1 MMDQLSHD
9 PRRNAGI
16 PSSPKLMGREYYE
29 DEFNK
34 ILAEW
39 KKFINGQGTVDES
52 IVPSDILASW
62 VRSRNRGL
70 DPGVL
75 PVHEVLT
82 GQNLDILLSQN
93 EDFITISRP
102 FMKNLYRFLEG
113 SGFLVGLFDRKGY
126 ILEIIGDHDIL
137 RLLQKSNVIAGALW
151 DEANSG
157 TNASGLVVILKK
169 PVQVFGC
176 QHYNRHYH
184 QETASGAPIFNPQ
197 GEFIGG
203 ISLTGRYYRANP
215 HTLGMTVAAAHAIEN
230 ELRIREAFAEN
241 ELAFSFQKTVIGSIP
256 EALITIDN
264 KGCIT
269 LLNDNARKL
278 LYLTKDRIEGE
289 PIQRLFGMRNR
300 HFLDII
306 EQNQAATDVEVR
318 IFSKTGS
325 NDYAL
330 TINPI
335 FSPKGLTIGKIL
347 IMNEINR
354 LKTLVTKMIGAK
366 AKFHFND
373 IQGQDIK
380 FLRTVE
386 QARMVSQSN
395 SNVLLLGKS
404 GTGKDI
410 FAQAIHNGGDRRN
423 GPYVAINC
431 GAIPRDLILSE
442 LFGYSEGAFT
452 GSRRGGSQGK
462 FELADGGTIFLDE
475 IAETPLEFQ
484 TALLRVIEERT
495 VTRIGGTRVRPVNV
509 RIVAATNKDLQEE
522 VRRGNFRE
530 DLYYRLNV
538 FAIHM
543 VPLSER
549 RGDIS
554 LLTEVFVKK
563 YGNAMGKR
571 INKID
576 PLVIDILMNYAWP
589 GNVRELQNVIER
601 MMNVVQTHELTADII
616 PREIIEP
623 PAPWG
628 SIVQMESGEE
638 TEKAMIM
645 QMIRMKMKKNKIA
658 EKLNISR
665 STLYRKLEKYQLT
678 ASF

>member
-1 MMDQLSHD
+1 MMDKFSQE
-9 PRRNAGI
+9 PEQNAGI
-16 PSSPKLMGREYYE
+16 PNGSKLMGREYYE
-29 DEFNK
+29 EEFNK
-34 ILAEW
+34 ILAQW
-39 KKFINGQGTVDES
+39 DKFINGRGTVDAS
-52 IVPSDILASW
+52 VVPPDILASW
-62 VRSRNRGL
+62 IRSRDGGMN
-70 DPGVL
+70 PQAM

-82 GQNLDILLSQN
+82 GHNLDNLLAQN
-93 EDFITISRP
+93 DEFITISRP
-102 FMKNLYRFLEG
+102 FMTNLYRFLSG
-113 SGFLVGLFDRKGY
+113 SGFLVGLFDREGY
-126 ILEIIGDHDIL
+126 ILEIFGDHDRN
-137 RLLQKSNVIAGALW
+137 RLLQKADVVVGALW
-151 DEANSG
+151 NEANSG
-157 TNASGLVVILKK
+157 TNASGMVVALKK
-169 PVQVFGC
+169 PIQVFGC
-176 QHYNRHYH
+176 QHYNQNYH
-184 QETASGAPIFNPQ
+184 RETASGAPIFNPH

-230 ELRIREAFAEN
+230 ELRIRQAFAEN
-241 ELAFSFQKTVIGSIP
+241 ELAFSYQKAVIASIP
-256 EALITIDN
+256 EALLTIDN
-264 KGCIT
+264 KGCIS

-278 LYLTKDRIEGE
+278 LYLDKNRIEGE
-289 PIQRLFGMRNR
+289 SINRIFGMRNR

-306 EQNQAATDVEVR
+306 EQNQAVTDVEVR

-325 NDYAL
+325 NDYTL

-335 FSPKGLTIGKIL
+335 VSPKGQVIGKIL

-366 AKFHFND
+366 AKFHFGD

-386 QARMVSQSN
+386 QARMVSQSS

-462 FELADGGTIFLDE
+462 FELADSGTIFLDE

-484 TALLRVIEERT
+484 TALLRVIEEKT
-495 VTRIGGTRVRPVNV
+495 VTRIGGTRVRPVDV
-509 RIVAATNKDLQEE
+509 RIIAATNKDLQEE
-522 VRRGNFRE
+522 VRRGNFRD

-549 RGDIS
+549 RGDIP
-554 LLTEVFVKK
+554 LLVDVFVKK
-563 YGNAMGKR
+563 YGSAMGKR
-571 INKID
+571 ISRID
-576 PLVIDILMNYAWP
+576 DRVMDALMNYSWP

-601 MMNVVQTHELTADII
+601 MMNIVRDHEITADII
-616 PREIIEP
+616 PREITERP
-623 PAPWG
+623 VRWDTRG
-628 SIVQMESGEE
+628 TMES
-638 TEKAMIM
+638 
-645 QMIRMKMKKNKIA
+645 
-658 EKLNISR
+658 S
-665 STLYRKLEKYQLT
+665 
-678 ASF
+678 